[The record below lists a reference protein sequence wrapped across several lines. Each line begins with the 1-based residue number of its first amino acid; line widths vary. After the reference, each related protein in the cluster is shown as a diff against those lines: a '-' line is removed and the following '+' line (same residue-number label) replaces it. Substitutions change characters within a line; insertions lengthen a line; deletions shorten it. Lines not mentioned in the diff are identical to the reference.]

1 MKSYKNKQ
9 TGEVVVCYPSYEICH
24 SSTEDFSIPKRFV
37 ENSRD
42 WEQVIEKDYEILEV
56 KIADGTIIT
65 YENGI
70 CTKRTDK
77 CSVDQTLSLEQ
88 ILRTNHIKYIHSV
101 KRLSDG
107 EIFTV
112 GDCFDVGLGSR
123 VLESIWLDNDGVLGL
138 NHEKGRI
145 TNTKGTGVFSK
156 AKKISPTLF
165 VTEDGV
171 SITKDSKSYCHV
183 DLRTYAISESNNPI
197 PGISGNMIGKGFVYF
212 STKEAAQKYIDS
224 KKVLIRTQDG
234 VDLFE
239 GDRIFFLSKDMSISD
254 SFLINRYIKFNQD
267 GNYYFS
273 SQSKLEYFECM
284 NKKILSLHDLNQILE
299 MCGNPSSI
307 KMEAFKIAKNS
318 TK

>member
-197 PGISGNMIGKGFVYF
+197 PGVSGNMIGKGFVYF

-224 KKVLIRTQDG
+224 KRILFITKDG
-234 VDLFE
+234 VEVRKGDAYYYVDLHRSEIGLQTGFVDKDRSKFE
-239 GDRIFFLSKDMSISD
+239 
-254 SFLINRYIKFNQD
+254 
-267 GNYYFS
+267 YFS
-273 SQSKLEYFECM
+273 TYENAEDYLVRYKPCLSIDDIGRAISLTSWQLE
-284 NKKILSLHDLNQILE
+284 LL
-299 MCGNPSSI
+299 I
-307 KMEAFKIAKNS
+307 KSVKEKTF
-318 TK
+318 